1 MKIGKIKIEN
11 ILSYENETINLNEDI
26 NIFVGPNGSGKS
38 NFINII
44 IYILKRFCIKNYEI
58 IVSHGIE
65 MIDYKKYH
73 IHEKNPIYG
82 NDEEH
87 FLAKHK
93 NLLDC
98 PRKINFNIKFERQD
112 IKNLQEIYMHKEKIY
127 DFLDNKIESLQFGD
141 DRYAVQSESVKRFFD
156 IKEENL
162 NEGNYIE
169 ISVSEENNK
178 LKIDN
183 SQENDYMIYMK
194 YFSLI
199 YEILNMIG
207 IEHSVK
213 NTFTF
218 FEAYRNNANETT
230 KVGIAKYE
238 NHHYS
243 NLQSIQ
249 NIKSLAYS
257 LGRKSTY
264 IMLAT
269 KKFGTLLRYAIEEKN
284 GIEKFQANSEYVKL
298 KDFFKKFKYDINIEC
313 IDKEDNIYQ
322 FYLERNGIKIEI
334 DLISS
339 GEREIINFIFG
350 LFLDEIKD
358 GIVIID
364 EPELHLHP
372 NWQKKLIEILKSE
385 TKENNIQI
393 IFVTHSAS
401 FINYN
406 LLNNIFRIYL
416 DRKGCS
422 KCTKINDIIDESAG
436 EDIRKKLG
444 IINATNNEKIFFS
457 KYVILV
463 EGITDEIL
471 FKRIFEEEI
480 DKNISDVEFINIHGK
495 NNFSNFKEIL
505 DKLKINWFYIGDNDN
520 IKEFEEMEKYFQY
533 DIRKAMK
540 DCKKKNRSYYC
551 NQLLEEL
558 ERMNEGEMQNNE
570 KVMHCYQEFKENV
583 LNLKPDLSE
592 QDKNE
597 IKEFIESKY
606 NDSIYILKNGEI
618 EDYLGVGKNNK
629 PLGFEKTIKINTDK
643 YEYDLF
649 KETEN
654 FKELNFIIQDIAKKI
669 KNNEEL

>member
-1 MKIGKIKIEN
+1 MKIGKVKIEN
-11 ILSYENETINLNEDI
+11 ILSYENETINLNEDL

-58 IVSHGIE
+58 NITHGIE
-65 MIDYKKYH
+65 MIGYNKYH

-82 NDEEH
+82 DNEEY
-87 FLAKHK
+87 FLARNKK
-93 NLLDC
+93 LTDS
-98 PRKINFNIKFERQD
+98 PRKITFDIKFESQD
-112 IKNLQEIYMHKEKIY
+112 IKNLREIYTHKEKIY
-127 DFLDNKIESLQFGD
+127 NFLDNRIDSIQFND
-141 DRYAVQSESVKRFFD
+141 DRYSIQSESVKKFFD

-162 NEGNYIE
+162 KEGNYIE

-183 SQENDYMIYMK
+183 EQEYDYMIYMK

-199 YEILNMIG
+199 YEILDMIG
-207 IEHSVK
+207 IKHTVK

-218 FEAYRNNANETT
+218 FEAYRNNASETT

-238 NHHYS
+238 NHQYS
-243 NLQSIQ
+243 NLQSMQ

-257 LGRKSTY
+257 LGTKSTY

-284 GIEKFQANSEYVKL
+284 GIEKFEANMEYVKL
-298 KDFFKKFKYDINIEC
+298 KEFFKKFKYDINIEC

-372 NWQKKLIEILKSE
+372 SWQKKLIEILKSE
-385 TKENNIQI
+385 TKQNNIQI

-416 DRKGCS
+416 DSKGCS
-422 KCTKINDIIDESAG
+422 KCTKINDIIDESMG
-436 EDIRKKLG
+436 EDIRRKLG

-457 KYVILV
+457 KSVILV

-480 DKNISDVEFINIHGK
+480 DKNISEVEFININGK
-495 NNFSNFKEIL
+495 NNFLNFKTIL

-520 IKEFEEMEKYFQY
+520 IREFEEMKKYFQY

-540 DCKKKNRSYYC
+540 DLKKKNRSYYC
-551 NQLLEEL
+551 NQLLEKL
-558 ERMNEGEMQNNE
+558 EKMNERETQNCKEIMQY
-570 KVMHCYQEFKENV
+570 YQEFKENV
-583 LNLKPDLSE
+583 VNLISNLSE

-597 IKEFIESKY
+597 INNFIETKY
-606 NDSIYILKNGEI
+606 NENIYILKKGEI

-629 PLGFEKTIKINTDK
+629 VLGFEKTIKINTDK
-643 YEYDLF
+643 EEYKLF
-649 KETEN
+649 KKTEM
-654 FKELNFIIQDIAKKI
+654 FKELNFIIQDIAQKI
-669 KNNEEL
+669 RKNEEK